1 MEFAMMKP
9 LAAALAMA
17 LATLAGCS
25 SPAPEVASDVS
36 TKATNEV
43 ARENPFFA
51 PSPLQYGFPQFDL
64 IRDDDFAPAL
74 ERGMAEQIKEVE
86 AIANNPEPP
95 TFENT
100 IVAMERSGRLLA
112 RTSAVFFNLAGA
124 DTNDARQ
131 AVQAANAPKLAAHVD
146 AITLNEAMFNRIK
159 TLFDAR
165 ETLGLDAESL
175 RLLERYHTDFVRA
188 GARLDATQKEQ
199 LKAMNA
205 QLAVLQTTFSQNVL
219 KEVNASAVLFD
230 SAEELDGMSE
240 AAISAAADAAKAAG
254 KEGKFLVALQNTS
267 GQPPLTELTNR
278 ASRQR
283 ILEASL
289 ARGSRG
295 GEFDNREVLAKVV
308 KLRAERAQLLGYP
321 SHAAYGLE
329 DATAATPEAVNSM
342 LAKLA
347 PAAVANARREAADMQ
362 ALIDK
367 EKGGFQLAAWDW
379 DFYANK
385 VRQERYSFDEG
396 QLKPYFEL
404 NSVLENG
411 VFFAAKEVYGLT
423 FKPRPD
429 LPVYHPDARVWEV
442 FDADGSSLALFV
454 GDFYARPSKRGGAW
468 MNAYV
473 GQTGLLGQKPVV
485 GNHQNIPKPPD
496 GQPTLMTFDEVTTMF
511 HEFGHALHGMF
522 SNVTYP
528 RFAGTAV
535 PRDFVEYPSQVNEMW
550 ATWPTI
556 LANYAKHHET
566 GEAIPQ
572 ELLDKVIAAEQ
583 FNQGFAST
591 EYLAASI
598 LDQSL
603 HQLTP
608 EQVPTDVIAFEAEAL
623 KKAGLD
629 YPLVP
634 PRYRSTYFSHIVGG
648 YSAGYYS
655 YIWSEVLDADSVK
668 WIRENGGLSRANGD
682 HFRATLLSK
691 GGSKDAMQLFRD
703 FAGRDPDIQPL
714 LERRGFD
721 VK

>member
-1 MEFAMMKP
+1 MKKP
-9 LAAALAMA
+9 LAVALAVA
-17 LATLAGCS
+17 LGTLAGCGEQAAP
-25 SPAPEVASDVS
+25 PAPEVTE
-36 TKATNEV
+36 TKV
-43 ARENPFFA
+43 AEPVKAERVNPFFA
-51 PSPLQYGFPQFDL
+51 VSSLQYAYPAFDQ
-64 IRDDDFAPAL
+64 IRDEDFAPAL
-74 ERGMAEQIKEVE
+74 ERGMAEQLTEVTT
-86 AIANNPEPP
+86 IADNAEPA

-100 IVAMERSGRLLA
+100 VVAIERSGRVLD
-112 RTSAVFFNLAGA
+112 RTSSVFFNLVGA
-124 DTNDARQ
+124 DTNDTRQ
-131 AVQAANAPKLAAHVD
+131 AIQADMAPKLSAHGD
-146 AITLNEAMFNRIK
+146 AIALNDKLFARITSLYDK
-159 TLFDAR
+159 RA
-165 ETLGLDAESL
+165 ELGLDPESL

-188 GARLDATQKEQ
+188 GAKLDATQKEQ
-199 LKAMNA
+199 LKAMNSE
-205 QLAVLQTTFSQNVL
+205 LATLQTTFSQNVL
-219 KEVNASAVLFD
+219 REVNASAVVFD
-230 SAEELDGMSE
+230 TAEELAGMSE
-240 AAISAAADAAKAAG
+240 AEIAAAGTAAKAAG
-254 KEGKFLVALQNTS
+254 KEGKFLIALQNTS
-267 GQPPLTELTNR
+267 GQPPLTNLSNR

-289 ARGSRG
+289 KRGSQG
-295 GEFDNREVLAKVV
+295 GEFDNREVLAKVI
-308 KLRAERAQLLGYP
+308 KIRAERAQLLGYP
-321 SHAAYGLE
+321 SHAAYTLE
-329 DATAATPEAVNSM
+329 DATAATPEAVNAM
-342 LAKLA
+342 LGRLA

-362 ALIDK
+362 KMVDN
-367 EKGGFQLAAWDW
+367 EKGGFKLAAWDW

-396 QLKPYFEL
+396 QLRPYFEL
-404 NSVLENG
+404 NNVLENG

-429 LPVYHPDARVWEV
+429 LPVYHPDARAWEV
-442 FDADGSSLALFV
+442 FDADGTSLALFV

-473 GQTGLLGQKPVV
+473 SQSDLLNEKPVV
-485 GNHQNIPKPPD
+485 ANHQNIPKPPD

-522 SNVTYP
+522 SDVNYP
-528 RFAGTAV
+528 RFSGTSV

-550 ATWPTI
+550 ATWPTV

-566 GEAIPQ
+566 GEPIPQ
-572 ELLDKVIAAEQ
+572 ALLDKVIAAEQ

-591 EYLAASI
+591 EYLASSM

-629 YPLVP
+629 YDLVP
-634 PRYRSTYFSHIVGG
+634 PRYRSTYFSHIIGG

-668 WIRENGGLSRANGD
+668 WMQENGGLTRANGD
-682 HFRATLLSK
+682 HFRKTLLSR
-691 GGSKDAMQLFRD
+691 GGSADAMQLFRD
-703 FAGRDPDIQPL
+703 FAGRDPDIKPL

>member
-1 MEFAMMKP
+1 MKKP
-9 LAAALAMA
+9 LAVALAVA
-17 LATLAGCS
+17 LGTLAGCGEQAAP
-25 SPAPEVASDVS
+25 PAPEVTE
-36 TKATNEV
+36 TKV
-43 ARENPFFA
+43 AEPVKAERVNPFFA
-51 PSPLQYGFPQFDL
+51 VSSLQYAYPAFDQ
-64 IRDDDFAPAL
+64 IRDEDFAPAL
-74 ERGMAEQIKEVE
+74 ERGMAEQLTEVTT
-86 AIANNPEPP
+86 IADNAEPA

-100 IVAMERSGRLLA
+100 VVAIERSGRVLD
-112 RTSAVFFNLAGA
+112 RTSSVFFNLVGA
-124 DTNDARQ
+124 DTNDTRQ
-131 AVQAANAPKLAAHVD
+131 AIQADMAPKLSAHGD
-146 AITLNEAMFNRIK
+146 AIALNDKLFARITSLYDK
-159 TLFDAR
+159 RA
-165 ETLGLDAESL
+165 ELGLDPESL

-188 GARLDATQKEQ
+188 GAKLDATQKEQ
-199 LKAMNA
+199 LKAMNSE
-205 QLAVLQTTFSQNVL
+205 LATLQTTFSQNVL
-219 KEVNASAVLFD
+219 REVNASAVVFD
-230 SAEELDGMSE
+230 TADELAGMSE
-240 AAISAAADAAKAAG
+240 AEIAAAGTAAKAAG
-254 KEGKFLVALQNTS
+254 KEGKFLIALQNTS
-267 GQPPLTELTNR
+267 GQPPLTNLSNR

-289 ARGSRG
+289 KRGSQG
-295 GEFDNREVLAKVV
+295 GEFDNREVLAKVI
-308 KLRAERAQLLGYP
+308 KIRAERAQLLGYP
-321 SHAAYGLE
+321 SHAAYTLE
-329 DATAATPEAVNSM
+329 DATAATPEAVNAM
-342 LAKLA
+342 LGRLA

-362 ALIDK
+362 KMVDN
-367 EKGGFQLAAWDW
+367 EKGGFKLAAWDW

-396 QLKPYFEL
+396 QLRPYFEL
-404 NSVLENG
+404 NNVLENG

-429 LPVYHPDARVWEV
+429 LPVYHPDARAWEV
-442 FDADGSSLALFV
+442 FDADGTSLALFV

-473 GQTGLLGQKPVV
+473 SQSDLLNEKPVV
-485 GNHQNIPKPPD
+485 ANHQNIPKPPD

-522 SNVTYP
+522 SDVNYP
-528 RFAGTAV
+528 RFSGTSV

-550 ATWPTI
+550 ATWPTV

-566 GEAIPQ
+566 GEPIPQ
-572 ELLDKVIAAEQ
+572 ALLDKVIAAEQ

-591 EYLAASI
+591 EYLASSM

-629 YPLVP
+629 YDLVP
-634 PRYRSTYFSHIVGG
+634 PRYRSTYFSHIIGG

-668 WIRENGGLSRANGD
+668 WMQENGGLTRANGD
-682 HFRATLLSK
+682 HFRKTLLSR
-691 GGSKDAMQLFRD
+691 GGSADAMQLFRD
-703 FAGRDPDIQPL
+703 FAGRDPDIKPL

>member
-1 MEFAMMKP
+1 MKKP
-9 LAAALAMA
+9 LAVALA
-17 LATLAGCS
+17 LTLGTLAGCGA
-25 SPAPEVASDVS
+25 SPPPPAAETKVAEPAKV
-36 TKATNEV
+36 EQV
-43 ARENPFFA
+43 NPFFT
-51 PSPLQYGFPQFDL
+51 PSSLQYGYPQFDQ
-64 IRDDDFAPAL
+64 ITDEHFAPAL
-74 ERGMAEQIKEVE
+74 QRGMADQLVEVQ
-86 AIANNPEPP
+86 AIADSSEPP

-100 IVAMERSGRLLA
+100 VVAMERSGRILN
-112 RTSAVFFNLAGA
+112 RVSSVFFNLAGA
-124 DTNDARQ
+124 DTNDKRQ
-131 AVQAANAPKLAAHVD
+131 AIQADSAPKLAAHAD
-146 AITLNEAMFNRIK
+146 AIALNGKLFERIK
-159 TLFDAR
+159 TLHAGR
-165 ETLGLDAESL
+165 AQLGLDAESL

-188 GARLDATQKEQ
+188 GAQLDEAQKEQ

-205 QLAVLQTTFSQNVL
+205 ELATLQTTFSQNVL
-219 KEVNASAVLFD
+219 REVNASAVLFD
-230 SAEELDGMSE
+230 SADPLAGLSE
-240 AAISAAADAAKAAG
+240 AEINAAASAAKAAG
-254 KEGKFLVALQNTS
+254 SEGKFLIALQNTS
-267 GQPPLTELTNR
+267 GQPPLTNLTNR

-289 ARGSRG
+289 VRGSRG
-295 GEFDNREVLAKVV
+295 GEFDNREVLARVV
-308 KLRAERAQLLGYP
+308 KLRAERAKLLGYA
-321 SHAAYGLE
+321 SHAAYTLE
-329 DATAATPEAVNSM
+329 DATAATPEAVNAM
-342 LAKLA
+342 LSKLA

-367 EKGGFQLAAWDW
+367 ENGGFQLAAWDW

-396 QLKPYFEL
+396 QLRPYFEL
-404 NSVLENG
+404 NNVLENG
-411 VFFAAKEVYGLT
+411 VFFAANQLYGLT

-429 LPVYHPDARVWEV
+429 LPVYHPDARAWEV
-442 FDADGSSLALFV
+442 FDADGSSLTLFV

-473 GQTGLLGQKPVV
+473 RQSGLLEETPVV
-485 GNHQNIPKPPD
+485 ANHQNIPKPPD

-522 SNVTYP
+522 SNVKYP
-528 RFAGTAV
+528 RFSGTSV

-550 ATWPTI
+550 ATWPTV

-566 GEAIPQ
+566 GEPIPQ
-572 ELLDKVIAAEQ
+572 ALLDKVIAAEQ

-603 HQLTP
+603 HQLSP

-668 WIRENGGLSRANGD
+668 WMLDNGGLTRANGD
-682 HFRATLLSK
+682 HFRATLLSR
-691 GGSKDAMQLFRD
+691 GGSADAMQLFRD
-703 FAGRDPDIQPL
+703 FAGRDPDITPL
-714 LERRGFD
+714 LKRRGFD
-721 VK
+721 SGAE

>member
-1 MEFAMMKP
+1 MKKP
-9 LAAALAMA
+9 LAVALAIA
-17 LATLAGCS
+17 LGTLSGCGAPPAP
-25 SPAPEVASDVS
+25 PAPEVAE
-36 TKATNEV
+36 TKVTEPVKAERV
-43 ARENPFFA
+43 NPFFEV
-51 PSPLQYGFPQFDL
+51 SSLQYAYPAFDQ
-64 IRDDDFAPAL
+64 IRDEDFAPAL
-74 ERGMAEQIKEVE
+74 ERGMAEQLTEIT
-86 AIANNPEPP
+86 AIADNAELA

-100 IVAMERSGRLLA
+100 VVAIERSGRVLD
-112 RTSAVFFNLAGA
+112 RTSSVFFNLAGA
-124 DTNDARQ
+124 DTNDTRQ
-131 AVQAANAPKLAAHVD
+131 AIQADMAPKLSAHGD
-146 AITLNEAMFNRIK
+146 AIALNDKLFARITSLYDK
-159 TLFDAR
+159 R
-165 ETLGLDAESL
+165 VELGLDPESL

-188 GARLDATQKEQ
+188 GAKLDTAQKEQ

-205 QLAVLQTTFSQNVL
+205 ELATLQTTFSQNVL
-219 KEVNASAVLFD
+219 KEVNASAVVFD
-230 SAEELDGMSE
+230 SAEELAGMSADE
-240 AAISAAADAAKAAG
+240 IAAAGKAAKDAG
-254 KEGKFLVALQNTS
+254 KEGKFLIALQNTS
-267 GQPPLTELTNR
+267 GQPPLTNLTNR

-283 ILEASL
+283 IFEASL
-289 ARGSRG
+289 KRGSQG

-308 KLRAERAQLLGYP
+308 KLRAERAQLLGYAN
-321 SHAAYGLE
+321 HAAYTLE
-329 DATAATPEAVNSM
+329 DATAATPEAVNAM
-342 LAKLA
+342 LGRLA

-362 ALIDK
+362 KLIDK
-367 EKGGFQLAAWDW
+367 EKGGFKLAAWDW

-385 VRQERYSFDEG
+385 VRQERYSFDEA
-396 QLKPYFEL
+396 QLRPYFEL
-404 NSVLENG
+404 DNVLENG

-429 LPVYHPDARVWEV
+429 LPVYHPDARAWEV
-442 FDADGSSLALFV
+442 FDADGTSLALFV

-473 GQTGLLGQKPVV
+473 SQSDLLNEKPVV
-485 GNHQNIPKPPD
+485 ANHQNIPKPAD

-522 SNVTYP
+522 SKVNYP
-528 RFAGTAV
+528 RFSGTSV

-550 ATWPTI
+550 STWPSV

-566 GEAIPQ
+566 GEPIPQ

-591 EYLAASI
+591 EYLASSM

-603 HQLTP
+603 HQLAP
-608 EQVPTDVIAFEAEAL
+608 DKVPTDVIAFEAEAL

-629 YPLVP
+629 YDLVP
-634 PRYRSTYFSHIVGG
+634 PRYRSTYFSHIIGG

-668 WIRENGGLSRANGD
+668 WMKENGGLTRANGD
-682 HFRATLLSK
+682 HFRKTLLSR
-691 GGSKDAMQLFRD
+691 GGSADAMQLFRD
-703 FAGRDPDIQPL
+703 FAGRDPDIKPL